1 MQLTDLTA
9 LELGAAIKS
18 RACGVEEAVRASL
31 ARIAALDGRIGAFIT
46 VCEQEALQEAR
57 RVQRGIDDGSLTH
70 PLAGVPMA
78 LKDNLSTRGVR
89 TTCGSR
95 MLEGYVPTF
104 DATVVE
110 RLRALGA
117 ICVGKTN
124 MDEFAMGSSTETS
137 YFHPTRNP
145 FDPARV
151 PGGSSGGSAAAVAAR
166 EVPYALGSD
175 TGGSIRQPA
184 SFCGVT
190 GLKPTYGA
198 VSRYGLIAYASSL
211 DQIGPLCRDA
221 LDAAAVHA
229 AIAGADARDATSVQA
244 PTLPP
249 LGAPDL
255 AGLCV
260 GIPEEYLG
268 EGLDPDVRARVLD
281 CAQTLRELGA
291 QVERCSMPALRAA
304 IPAYYVLASA
314 EASSNLSRYDG
325 IKYGYRAAP
334 RPDGEEDLTGL
345 YARTRSEGFGREVKR
360 RVLLGT
366 FALCSGYYDAYY
378 AKAQRAR
385 ALIRASFDEALAR
398 FDALLGPTAPTT
410 AFPLG
415 ERLDDPLQMYL
426 GDIYTVSVNLAGL
439 PGLSIPCGADAQG
452 LPVGAQLI
460 AAPFGEGTLLRI
472 AAAYQAATGHHRRAP
487 KEVG

>member
-9 LELGAAIKS
+9 LKLGAAIKS
-18 RACGVEEAVRASL
+18 RACSVEEAVRASL

-117 ICVGKTN
+117 VCVGKTN

-221 LDAAAVHA
+221 LDAAAVYA

-268 EGLDPDVRARVLD
+268 EGLDPQVRARVLD

-291 QVERCSMPALRAA
+291 QVEPCSMPALRAA

-398 FDALLGPTAPTT
+398 FDALLGPTAPTA

>member
-9 LELGAAIKS
+9 LEMGAAIKS

-95 MLEGYVPTF
+95 MLERYVPTF

-117 ICVGKTN
+117 VCVGKTN

-268 EGLDPDVRARVLD
+268 EGLDPQVRARVLD

-291 QVERCSMPALRAA
+291 QVEPCSMPALRAA

>member
-1 MQLTDLTA
+1 MARLFGTDGVRGVANAELTC
-9 LELGAAIKS
+9 ELAFKLGQAGAAVLASNVRRPTILVGRDTRIS
-18 RACGVEEAVRASL
+18 GEMLESALVAGICSVGARAVLLGVLPTPGIAYLTRFYEA
-31 ARIAALDGRIGAFIT
+31 D
-46 VCEQEALQEAR
+46 
-57 RVQRGIDDGSLTH
+57 
-70 PLAGVPMA
+70 AGVVISASHNTVEYNGIKFFDRSGCKLPDA
-78 LKDNLSTRGVR
+78 IEDRIEDIIQGRTPLPELPTGV
-89 TTCGSR
+89 S
-95 MLEGYVPTF
+95 
-104 DATVVE
+104 
-110 RLRALGA
+110 
-117 ICVGKTN
+117 VGR
-124 MDEFAMGSSTETS
+124 
-137 YFHPTRNP
+137 P
-145 FDPARV
+145 
-151 PGGSSGGSAAAVAAR
+151 
-166 EVPYALGSD
+166 
-175 TGGSIRQPA
+175 IRQVNA
-184 SFCGVT
+184 QRQYIEF
-190 GLKPTYGA
+190 LKNT
-198 VSRYGLIAYASSL
+198 
-211 DQIGPLCRDA
+211 
-221 LDAAAVHA
+221 
-229 AIAGADARDATSVQA
+229 TSVRF
-244 PTLPP
+244 
-249 LGAPDL
+249 D
-255 AGLCV
+255 GLNV
-260 GIPEEYLG
+260 
-268 EGLDPDVRARVLD
+268 VLD
-281 CAQTLRELGA
+281 CAHGASSSVAPRALRELGA
-291 QVERCSMPALRAA
+291 QVEPCSMPALRAA

-334 RPDGEEDLTGL
+334 LPDGEEDLTGL

-398 FDALLGPTAPTT
+398 FDALLGPTAPTA

>member
-1 MQLTDLTA
+1 
-9 LELGAAIKS
+9 
-18 RACGVEEAVRASL
+18 
-31 ARIAALDGRIGAFIT
+31 
-46 VCEQEALQEAR
+46 
-57 RVQRGIDDGSLTH
+57 
-70 PLAGVPMA
+70 
-78 LKDNLSTRGVR
+78 
-89 TTCGSR
+89 
-95 MLEGYVPTF
+95 
-104 DATVVE
+104 
-110 RLRALGA
+110 
-117 ICVGKTN
+117 
-124 MDEFAMGSSTETS
+124 
-137 YFHPTRNP
+137 
-145 FDPARV
+145 
-151 PGGSSGGSAAAVAAR
+151 
-166 EVPYALGSD
+166 
-175 TGGSIRQPA
+175 
-184 SFCGVT
+184 
-190 GLKPTYGA
+190 
-198 VSRYGLIAYASSL
+198 
-211 DQIGPLCRDA
+211 
-221 LDAAAVHA
+221 
-229 AIAGADARDATSVQA
+229 
-244 PTLPP
+244 
-249 LGAPDL
+249 
-255 AGLCV
+255 
-260 GIPEEYLG
+260 
-268 EGLDPDVRARVLD
+268 
-281 CAQTLRELGA
+281 
-291 QVERCSMPALRAA
+291 MPALRAA

-398 FDALLGPTAPTT
+398 FDALLGPTAPAT

>member
-268 EGLDPDVRARVLD
+268 EGLDPQVRARVLD

-291 QVERCSMPALRAA
+291 QVEPCSMPALRAA

>member
-18 RACGVEEAVRASL
+18 RACSVEEAVRASL

-117 ICVGKTN
+117 VCVGKTN

-244 PTLPP
+244 PPLPP

-268 EGLDPDVRARVLD
+268 EGLDPQVRARVLD

-334 RPDGEEDLTGL
+334 RPDGEEDLSGL

>member
-221 LDAAAVHA
+221 LDAAAVHT

-291 QVERCSMPALRAA
+291 QVEPCSMPALRAA

-334 RPDGEEDLTGL
+334 LPDGEEDLTGL

>member
-18 RACGVEEAVRASL
+18 RACSAEEAVRASL

-95 MLEGYVPTF
+95 MLERYVPTF

-117 ICVGKTN
+117 VCVGKTN

-268 EGLDPDVRARVLD
+268 EGLDPQVRARVLD

-291 QVERCSMPALRAA
+291 QVEPCSMPALRAA

-334 RPDGEEDLTGL
+334 LPDGEEDLTGL

-398 FDALLGPTAPTT
+398 FDALLGPTAPTA